1 MSNSKLLKS
10 RYDSLRSDVNL
21 LAEVQSSLMAKQQK
35 LLARLERIEGYEILV
50 GKAVEVLDQLKDAK
64 ERASKGVVE
73 DLISYGLNVIFDEE
87 SKFSITLETKARAVY
102 AYLGLGEEKQDLIK
116 SKGGGY
122 VDLISVL
129 VVLTLLLKEKPVL
142 RRFIVLD
149 ESFAEVGKDHLERVG
164 EFLKFLVTK
173 LDVTILLITH
183 SLELLDAA
191 DIVYYVDKKSDGY
204 TTFER
209 KNDPK
214 TSPNSDS
221 DR

>member
-10 RYDSLRSDVNL
+10 RYDALKADTNL
-21 LAEVQSSLMAKQQK
+21 LLEVQSSLLAKHHK
-35 LLARLERIEGYEILV
+35 LLSKLERVEGYEILV

-73 DLISYGLNVIFDEE
+73 DLISYGLNVIFDEQD
-87 SKFSITLETKARAVY
+87 KFSITMETKARAVY

-129 VVLTLLLKEKPVL
+129 MVLTLMLKEKPAL

-149 ESFAEVGKDHLERVG
+149 ESFSEVGKEHLERVG
-164 EFLKFLVTK
+164 EFLKFLVEK
-173 LDVTILLITH
+173 LQVDILMITH
-183 SLELLDAA
+183 SEQLLDYA
-191 DIVYYVDKKSDGY
+191 DILYYVDKKSDGY
-204 TTFER
+204 STFER
-209 KNDPK
+209 KK
-214 TSPNSDS
+214 
-221 DR
+221 